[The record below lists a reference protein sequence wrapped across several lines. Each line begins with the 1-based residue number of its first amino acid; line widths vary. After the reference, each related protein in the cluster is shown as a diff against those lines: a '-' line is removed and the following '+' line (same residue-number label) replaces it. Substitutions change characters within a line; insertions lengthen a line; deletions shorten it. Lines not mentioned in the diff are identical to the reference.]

1 MIARVLCFL
10 FTHFFQ
16 FDMALCRYEVFV
28 PVAWV
33 ATPPSSFVGLETLG
47 TGSPNVTVVGGGSL
61 RLDYGRERAGWFEF
75 TSPDLGSQVNSNN
88 RTRTFHVEISH
99 AARYVPGG

>member
-1 MIARVLCFL
+1 MLWYLYTYILIL
-10 FTHFFQ
+10 
-16 FDMALCRYEVFV
+16 DMVIHRYEVFV

-33 ATPPSSFVGLETLG
+33 ASPPSSFVGLETLG

-75 TSPDLGSQVNSNN
+75 TSPDLGSQVSSNN
-88 RTRTFHVEISH
+88 RTRTFSL
-99 AARYVPGG
+99 R